1 MLDSGELGIEADV
14 RGTRIKIFTRGK
26 NIQIELRGRRKEQ
39 HEWIRNHFKKLQAG
53 HLLRKDHVFLPNK
66 WKGSKGMTAN
76 IQAIIRRVDLLLEIV
91 NAENKE
97 QLSKEALQLL

>member
-14 RGTRIKIFTRGK
+14 RGTKIKIFTRGK

-53 HLLRKDHVFLPNK
+53 
-66 WKGSKGMTAN
+66 TY
-76 IQAIIRRVDLLLEIV
+76 
-91 NAENKE
+91 
-97 QLSKEALQLL
+97 